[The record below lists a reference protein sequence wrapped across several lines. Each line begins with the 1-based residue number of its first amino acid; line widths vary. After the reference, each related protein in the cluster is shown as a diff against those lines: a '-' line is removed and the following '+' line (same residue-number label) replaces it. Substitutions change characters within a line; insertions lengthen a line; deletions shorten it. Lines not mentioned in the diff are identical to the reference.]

1 MSSVFED
8 KLQAAKQK
16 TQSEL
21 TKKAQREK
29 VNLIREALKNDNI
42 EISAD
47 CIDVS
52 SVKKELKDKLPEV
65 LYDNALLK
73 IDGISK
79 NLDELLENLENSS
92 ANSVQK
98 FFKKSEKFFKPI
110 AKATTFG
117 LASRAA
123 VILAPTVVS
132 KLVVSGA
139 LMANSVYKLAKN
151 RKAGN
156 VISQESECNKILN
169 ELEITTDASGVVT
182 DTRFPEDVQTT
193 IRDFLKNNNVN
204 YLDTG
209 YLSLRQ
215 AIYGMDFE
223 KKKMLCNTINTKLGK
238 GIDVNDRIESK
249 KKNSIFKSIKKTTAV
264 AGAGLV
270 TGTGIATAINSVDPA
285 IMAAPI
291 NGTALGTVLYELTNS
306 KYAGLASAGA
316 GGVGTAILERIPVI
330 GKSFENIFA
339 VENLIAGSITGTL
352 IGAGVGV
359 ASILGAQAVKTVK
372 NMHNQFSGMKEQ
384 KKLLE
389 FDSLKYEDDNKTEF
403 DKMHDITLKSNTP
416 EEQIL
421 FNLVY
426 EYMTDEM
433 NVEFKETPTTL
444 QQLTQCI
451 ESCDK
456 KQKAKIHS
464 FVGKLRECNNDRSD
478 FANTMVKVGHAAKT
492 VATVGLAGLSALD
505 ILKDGTLLPEI
516 SRKLF
521 KDVPNNI
528 YLMIPEKPE
537 INRIDYNGELTER
550 TDDYGMIENVTQAKE
565 NYQVLEGMQ
574 KEVNPIEAGSAAAQQ
589 DQVSG
594 GYDIEGSWFG
604 ETVWNWME
612 RAGSDIKEF
621 FDTPLTEHINNL
633 YNNTK
638 EVTKDIVGTVKGETE
653 FIPDI
658 ERINAAVNG
667 LPEDQLLDLAYY
679 YNISPDIDKTTEV
692 YQAIG
697 NAMQSKLDVVQESIN
712 EYNAMMDSI
721 DLASKVTTGA
731 ATASQAAAGITDK
744 KK

>member
-1 MSSVFED
+1 MSSVFEE
-8 KLQAAKQK
+8 KLRVAKQK

-21 TKKAQREK
+21 TKKVQSEK

-52 SVKKELKDKLPEV
+52 SVKKELKDKLPE
-65 LYDNALLK
+65 LSYDNVLLK

-79 NLDELLENLENSS
+79 SLDELLEDLENSS
-92 ANSVQK
+92 ANSIQK
-98 FFKKSEKFFKPI
+98 FFKKSERFFKPL

-123 VILAPTVVS
+123 VVLAPTVVS
-132 KLVVSGA
+132 KLAVSGT
-139 LMANSVYKLAKN
+139 LIANSVYKLVKN

-169 ELEITTDASGVVT
+169 ELEITTDPSGVVT
-182 DTRFPEDVQTT
+182 DTRFSEDVQTT

-223 KKKMLCNTINTKLGK
+223 KKKMLCNAINTKLGK
-238 GIDVNDRIESK
+238 GIDVRNRIESK
-249 KKNSIFKSIKKTTAV
+249 KKNSIFKSVKKTTAF
-264 AGAGLV
+264 AGAGFV
-270 TGTGIATAINSVDPA
+270 TGTTFATAINSVDPA

-330 GKSFENIFA
+330 GKSFESIFA
-339 VENLIAGSITGTL
+339 AENLIAGSVTGTL

-359 ASILGAQAVKTVK
+359 ASILGTQAVKTVK

-389 FDSLKYEDDNKTEF
+389 FDSLKYENDNKDEF
-403 DKMHDITLKSNTP
+403 GKMHDITLKSNTP

-433 NVEFKETPTTL
+433 KVEFKETPTTL
-444 QQLTQCI
+444 KQLTQCI

-456 KQKAKIHS
+456 KQKAKLHS

-478 FANTMVKVGHAAKT
+478 FANTMAKVGYAAKN
-492 VATVGLAGLSALD
+492 VVTVGLAGLSTLD

-537 INRIDYNGELTER
+537 INKIDYNGELTER
-550 TDDYGMIENVTQAKE
+550 TGDYGMIENVTQAKE

-574 KEVNPIEAGSAAAQQ
+574 KEVNPIEAGSVATQQ
-589 DQVSG
+589 DQVSSG
-594 GYDIEGSWFG
+594 HDIEGSWIG
-604 ETVWNWME
+604 EKALNWVE
-612 RAGSDIKEF
+612 RALSDTKEF
-621 FDTPLTEHINNL
+621 LNKPFTEHINNL
-633 YNNTK
+633 FDSTK
-638 EVTKDIVGTVKGETE
+638 EVTNDVIGTIKGETE

-658 ERINAAVNG
+658 ERINTTVNG

-679 YNISPDIDKTTEV
+679 YNTSPDINKTTEV

-697 NAMQSKLDVVQESIN
+697 NAMQSKLDVIQENIN
-712 EYNAMMDSI
+712 EYNAMMDAI
-721 DLASKVTTGA
+721 DLTSKVATGA
-731 ATASQAAAGITDK
+731 AVAGQAVAGITDK
-744 KK
+744 KR